1 MRVLILLLL
10 FFTTT
15 TLAQEIEWQNTI
27 GGNYYD
33 QLNSI
38 QQTSDGGYILGGW
51 SDSNISGDKTE
62 DSQGNYDYWVV
73 KLDAA
78 GNIQWQNTIGGNS
91 VDYLTSIQQTTDG
104 GYILGGWSNSGVSGD
119 KTENSQGANDYWVV
133 KLDPIGYIQWQNTI
147 GGGSYDYLTSIQQ
160 TTDGGYILG
169 GMSQSDVSGDKTEIC
184 QGDFDYWVV
193 KLDAS
198 GNIQWQN
205 TIGGNSWDELE
216 SLEQTTD
223 GGYILGG
230 YSYSDISGDKT
241 ENCQG
246 NHDYWVVKLDAS
258 GNIQWQNTIGGNLDD
273 LLYSVQQTSDG
284 GYILGGAS
292 GSGFSGDKTESSQGY
307 FDYWVV
313 KLYTTG
319 NIQWQNTIGGGSL
332 DHLNSIQQTSDG
344 GYILGGVSISDISGD
359 KTENSQGANDY
370 WVVKLDASGNIQWQ
384 NIIGGNSGDYLTSIQ
399 QTTDGKYILGGYS
412 ESNISGDKTES
423 SQGNFDYWVV
433 KLTDKFNL
441 INGKLF
447 VDANSNTVQ
456 DAGEISFSNRIVTEQ
471 NTGRFTFSQQD
482 GKYTIAV
489 FDTGNFTVSGAPLN
503 YYNSVP
509 IVHTAYFN
517 SIQQIDSLNDFA
529 FQPNGVLNDVC
540 INLTPLGNF
549 RSGLFANYYISYI
562 NNGTTTLSP
571 TVIFF
576 PDANVSFT
584 SANVTPTS
592 VTTDSVVWN
601 IGALAPFQSGSIVVT
616 VNVHTGLPI
625 GSLINSSVRIEPVA
639 GDANPGCN
647 YSSWEVFTTGSF
659 DPNDILVSR
668 DTLFTTEIPNPPY
681 LDYIIRF
688 QNTGNDTAFNVKV
701 LNPLDTNKLQLN
713 TLEYV
718 ASSHP
723 VNMNFIY
730 HERNMEFKFDNILL
744 PDSNVNE
751 PLSHGFIHYRIKPKT
766 SLVLTDTIKN
776 TAAIYFDFNDPVIT
790 NTATTHVVLPT
801 GIASYQSAENIQLFP
816 NPAQSELNIQ
826 LTTAVEKIQVI
837 DVLGK
842 ILFEKKT
849 NNQQNLKINISQFQ
863 NGVYFVKAYST
874 QGVVVKKFVKR

>member
-576 PDANVSFT
+576 PDA
-584 SANVTPTS
+584 
-592 VTTDSVVWN
+592 
-601 IGALAPFQSGSIVVT
+601 
-616 VNVHTGLPI
+616 
-625 GSLINSSVRIEPVA
+625 
-639 GDANPGCN
+639 
-647 YSSWEVFTTGSF
+647 
-659 DPNDILVSR
+659 
-668 DTLFTTEIPNPPY
+668 
-681 LDYIIRF
+681 
-688 QNTGNDTAFNVKV
+688 
-701 LNPLDTNKLQLN
+701 
-713 TLEYV
+713 
-718 ASSHP
+718 
-723 VNMNFIY
+723 
-730 HERNMEFKFDNILL
+730 
-744 PDSNVNE
+744 
-751 PLSHGFIHYRIKPKT
+751 
-766 SLVLTDTIKN
+766 
-776 TAAIYFDFNDPVIT
+776 
-790 NTATTHVVLPT
+790 
-801 GIASYQSAENIQLFP
+801 
-816 NPAQSELNIQ
+816 
-826 LTTAVEKIQVI
+826 
-837 DVLGK
+837 
-842 ILFEKKT
+842 
-849 NNQQNLKINISQFQ
+849 
-863 NGVYFVKAYST
+863 
-874 QGVVVKKFVKR
+874 